1 MATGFGYVR
10 DSKPMQIDWQDIGKQ
25 MSDNIG
31 LEMADRQKRKDDI
44 DQKIGD
50 YKKALL
56 DQPQGSNAETNR
68 FFADFTSDA
77 GDAMRNAE
85 RLLKSS
91 QLSER
96 DFYKFRANA
105 NQGTDL
111 MFTAGKKFNEGHDEA
126 MRRFGAGESQAKEN
140 WMRQQTEG
148 FLNFSK
154 NGAYINP
161 LTGEVNVARRYKD
174 ARGDWQ
180 ISTTP
185 GDFANAS
192 ELVQQATAQYNS
204 FDLDAAVTKAV
215 NGLGA
220 TLIQQ
225 SDGRSTKQ
233 FFQAMQEG
241 KLGEDEQK
249 LLNDAKK
256 NMVASFT
263 VDPNHISSIL
273 TGNIGVAPNG
283 SAYDFTYDETEA
295 NNNPHL
301 ILVNPDG
308 TNNFETKN
316 GKAQKEA
323 VEKYADAR
331 FAASLGGE
339 RREKQTKDDTAY
351 DKSVSKQDKD
361 AELSYE
367 LAYDITLGGPKQ
379 ANNKQIILA
388 NNDTLKDLNETEDTW
403 VIEYKD
409 NRDDKIIQKIKKTV
423 NGEETYDREAT
434 AEALYTIVDP
444 NSTPVKSQKARQNYF
459 KTRDIKQPV
468 STDLLQSTRQPTPAS
483 NTTNYYT
490 NQEISKGKTAVPI
503 SAQIESIT
511 DLDED
516 SAPELESII
525 RGIQTLSGTDNF
537 FDPITVKRSPAKT
550 AFAEV
555 VRVTLPD
562 NIAALLKDKPFVRS
576 TGSDYVDVTVEG
588 GPGGIS
594 EEEGKSNLN
603 QLVDS
608 LIAEM
613 TNKHNSSKGVKK
625 KTRSI
630 SQIMKEDGVSPSEA
644 QKIFN
649 AQ

>member
-1 MATGFGYVR
+1 MAIGYTLLGKPVEGIDTSSLNELSDTLLLQEKNREIQRQTWREEQDALRQTQRDLKPSANQDANQFFGRFSGGIMDESLDLQNMLETGQIKSSEYSARWRNLNQTNEQMIAAQKGYQE
-10 DSKPMQIDWQDIGKQ
+10 K
-25 MSDNIG
+25 
-31 LEMADRQKRKDDI
+31 A
-44 DQKIGD
+44 QKITEAVNNGTASVVDAEALNEFNIRFQPGAMEVERDGRGGLRLFNKETGTEVSPSYLSDLVNSSLPKFD
-50 YKKALL
+50 YTAAATKLVDSFGKR
-56 DQPQGSNAETNR
+56 GI
-68 FFADFTSDA
+68 
-77 GDAMRNAE
+77 
-85 RLLKSS
+85 LKSS
-91 QLSER
+91 GYSIEGVYANVPTEELDNIMQKEAEAILS
-96 DFYKFRANA
+96 
-105 NQGTDL
+105 
-111 MFTAGKKFNEGHDEA
+111 
-126 MRRFGAGESQAKEN
+126 GAQA
-140 WMRQQTEG
+140 
-148 FLNFSK
+148 
-154 NGAYINP
+154 P
-161 LTGEVNVARRYKD
+161 
-174 ARGDWQ
+174 
-180 ISTTP
+180 
-185 GDFANAS
+185 
-192 ELVQQATAQYNS
+192 
-204 FDLDAAVTKAV
+204 
-215 NGLGA
+215 
-220 TLIQQ
+220 
-225 SDGRSTKQ
+225 
-233 FFQAMQEG
+233 
-241 KLGEDEQK
+241 
-249 LLNDAKK
+249 
-256 NMVASFT
+256 T
-263 VDPNHISSIL
+263 VSIL
-273 TGNIGVAPNG
+273 TDGMKYGVVYNREELVEGKNIYRK
-283 SAYDFTYDETEA
+283 S
-295 NNNPHL
+295 
-301 ILVNPDG
+301 DG
-308 TNNFETKN
+308 TFEFAGKDQEAAVNFMATQLENALPKSI
-316 GKAQKEA
+316 K
-323 VEKYADAR
+323 
-331 FAASLGGE
+331 
-339 RREKQTKDDTAY
+339 EKQTKDDTSY

-388 NNDTLKDLNETEDTW
+388 NNDTLKDLNETKDTW

-409 NRDDKIIQKIKKTV
+409 EREDKIIQKIKKTV

-490 NQEISKGKTAVPI
+490 NQEISKGITKAVPI

-555 VRVTLPD
+555 VRVTLPE
-562 NIAALLKDKPFVRS
+562 NIAALLKDKSFVRS

-594 EEEGKSNLN
+594 EEEGKSNVN
-603 QLVDS
+603 QLVDA